1 MQIDTKDLT
10 EGEIVKKIRKI
21 TNLNQEQ
28 FGKKINRGRDSI
40 AKIETNKQ
48 EMGLSK
54 FLEMLKINGFNMI
67 IFKEDNNA

>member
-1 MQIDTKDLT
+1 MQIDTRDLT

-54 FLEMLKINGFNMI
+54 FLEMLKINGFNMV